1 MGGIHL
7 LAGFDS
13 FTLTWHY
20 FFDSL
25 VAGLTL
31 GSLYALLAIGYSM
44 VYGILKLLNFA
55 HGEVFM
61 IGSYIGYFVLT
72 ALGGATSPKVSIPVL
87 FLLMF
92 AAAMLGSGLL
102 GVAIERFA
110 YRPLRHAPRIAPL
123 ISALGVSF
131 FLQQLATLLFGSIP
145 KQYNTFSL
153 HNGSLFNRITIG
165 NFQIQYMQLF
175 VLVSAFVLMVA
186 LTQLVSRTKVGRA
199 MRATSFDL
207 EAASMM
213 GIDIDRVIVFTFFV
227 GSALAGAG
235 GVMNGLIFQNVN
247 PYVGFNAGLKAFT
260 AAVVGGIGSI
270 KGAMFG
276 GLTIGVAQSFA
287 TGYLSSAYQDVIVFA
302 LLVVILL
309 VRPTGLFGTPV
320 LQKVRWTRLR
330 TRRRLHLRSTRPAR
344 RSAPTNGSRDPA
356 SAGKQEACGDGSTR
370 CPLPCSSQQRR
381 RALHSSRSSRC

>member
-1 MGGIHL
+1 MRGIHV
-7 LAGFDS
+7 LAGFDA

-20 FFDSL
+20 FFSQL

-31 GSLYALLAIGYSM
+31 GSLYALLALGYSM

-72 ALGGATSPKVSIPVL
+72 ALGGATSPNVSIPIL
-87 FLLMF
+87 LLLMF
-92 AAAMLGSGLL
+92 GAAMVGSGLL

-110 YRPLRHAPRIAPL
+110 YRPLRHASRIAPL

-131 FLQQLATLLFGSIP
+131 FLQQLATLLFGSVP

-165 NFQIQYMQLF
+165 AFEIQYMQLF
-175 VLVSAFVLMVA
+175 VIVAAVVLMLA
-186 LTQLVSRTKVGRA
+186 LTQLVARTKVGRA

-247 PYVGFNAGLKAFT
+247 PYIGFNAGLKAFT
-260 AAVVGGIGSI
+260 AAVIGGIGSI
-270 KGAMFG
+270 KGAMWG
-276 GLTIGVAQSFA
+276 GLTIGVAQAFA

-302 LLVVILL
+302 VLVVVML
-309 VRPTGLFGTPV
+309 VRPTGLFGTPA
-320 LQKVRWTRLR
+320 LQKV
-330 TRRRLHLRSTRPAR
+330 
-344 RSAPTNGSRDPA
+344 
-356 SAGKQEACGDGSTR
+356 
-370 CPLPCSSQQRR
+370 
-381 RALHSSRSSRC
+381 

>member
-1 MGGIHL
+1 MGGIQF
-7 LAGFDS
+7 LASFDS

-20 FFDSL
+20 FFSNL

-31 GSLYALLAIGYSM
+31 GSLYALLALGYSM

-61 IGSYIGYFVLT
+61 IGSYIGYFMLT
-72 ALGGATSPKVSIPVL
+72 ALGGAVSPNVPIVVL
-87 FLLMF
+87 ILLMF
-92 AAAMLGSGLL
+92 VAGMLGSGLL
-102 GVAIERFA
+102 GVVVERFA
-110 YRPLRHAPRIAPL
+110 YRPLRHASRIAPL

-131 FLQQLATLLFGSIP
+131 FLQQLATLLFGSVP

-153 HNGSLFNRITIG
+153 DNGKLFDRITIG
-165 NFQIQYMQLF
+165 AFEIQYMQLIVF
-175 VLVSAFVLMVA
+175 LSAVVLMVA
-186 LTQLVSRTKVGRA
+186 LTQLVTRTKVGRA

-276 GLTIGVAQSFA
+276 GLAIGVAQAFA
-287 TGYLSSAYQDVIVFA
+287 TGYLSSAYQDVIVFGI
-302 LLVVILL
+302 LVVFML
-309 VRPTGLFGTPV
+309 VRPSGLFGTPV
-320 LQKVRWTRLR
+320 LQKV
-330 TRRRLHLRSTRPAR
+330 
-344 RSAPTNGSRDPA
+344 
-356 SAGKQEACGDGSTR
+356 
-370 CPLPCSSQQRR
+370 
-381 RALHSSRSSRC
+381 